1 MTMDD
6 AMRLFGLKAIVTGAA
21 NGIGEAVARTFVKHG
36 AQVLSV
42 DAPDTGIETLF
53 SSVRGITGF
62 AADLSDPASSEKI
75 MAAAGSTLGA
85 LDIVVYN
92 YVIQADTPIVNGDD
106 STLDSLLKRKIS
118 VISGICDA
126 ALPLLKNSPAGRI
139 INVGFIRSSFAKD
152 GDAACA
158 TAEKALAEC
167 TGNMA
172 AAYGEFGITAN
183 YIQPGAIMTPD
194 SRDVFSGDTALRD
207 YCINRSAAKRLGE
220 PVDVA
225 KVALFLATDDAVFVS
240 GTGIVVD
247 GGNANASGT

>member
-1 MTMDD
+1 MDD

-42 DAPDTGIETLF
+42 DSPESGIETLF
-53 SSVRGITGF
+53 SSVRGISGF
-62 AADLSDPASSEKI
+62 AADLSNPESAAKI
-75 MAAAGSTLGA
+75 MDAATSTLGA
-85 LDIVVYN
+85 LDIVVNN
-92 YVIQADTPIVNGDD
+92 YSIQSDTPIGDGDD
-106 STLDSLLKRKIS
+106 SALGKLLNRKIT
-118 VISGICDA
+118 VMSGICDA
-126 ALPLLKNSPAGRI
+126 ALALLQKSPAGRI
-139 INVGFIRSSFAKD
+139 INVGFLRSSFAKD

-158 TAEKALAEC
+158 TAEQALAKY
-167 TGNMA
+167 TGKMA
-172 AAYGEFGITAN
+172 AACGEFGITVN

-194 SRDVFSGDTALRD
+194 SRDVFSNDTALRD
-207 YCINRSAAKRLGE
+207 HCINRSAAKRLGE

-247 GGNANASGT
+247 GGDANASGT